1 MKYECVNSQKTN
13 KPQMH
18 HLESK
23 NHHVCC
29 LDEGVLETTSGEV
42 MVLKM
47 FLGVGHGERLAAFHI
62 PVAKG
67 FSVNKLEMFVI

>member
-1 MKYECVNSQKTN
+1 MNNQKTN
-13 KPQMH
+13 KPQML

-29 LDEGVLETTSGEV
+29 LDEGVSETTSGEV
-42 MVLKM
+42 IALKM
-47 FLGVGHGERLAAFHI
+47 FLEVGHGERLAVFHI

-67 FSVNKLEMFVI
+67 FSVNKLETFVI